1 MLMRWEPFSEMNS
14 LQREINRLFSDTM
27 KREGTGSGEFVTRSW
42 APSVDVIEKENEIL
56 VKAEI
61 PGMEQKDI
69 EVHLEDNQLT
79 IKGERKFEK
88 EDKGENYIRQERVYG
103 SFYRSFTIGSGIQ
116 ADKVNASYKSGILEI
131 VLPKEE
137 KVQPKKIEIK

>member
-1 MLMRWEPFSEMNS
+1 MLMRWDPFSEMNS
-14 LQREINRLFSDTM
+14 LQREINRLFSDSM
-27 KREGTGSGEFVTRSW
+27 KREGTGTGEFVTRSW
-42 APSVDVIEKENEIL
+42 APSVDVIDKENEIV
-56 VKAEI
+56 VKAEL

-69 EVHLEDNQLT
+69 DVHLEDNQLT
-79 IKGERKFEK
+79 IKGERNFEK
-88 EDKGENYIRQERVYG
+88 EDKGENYLRQERVYG

-116 ADKVNASYKSGILEI
+116 ADKVNANYKNGILEI